1 MILAR
6 ESPHFAAAIAGTR
19 KHPHS
24 GECRY
29 ATNKLKIGPI
39 IHLEPTMNVIELA
52 ETGLI
57 PDSVIRIGIRRLLR
71 RRLGR
76 VSADQTSEFVGQLRN
91 SPLAVETDAANRQ
104 HYEVPAEFFE
114 WVLGP
119 RLKYSACLFP
129 TAATTL
135 ADAEEEML
143 RETCRRAEIKD
154 GMSVLELGCGW
165 GSLTLWM
172 AEQYPEC
179 QVTAVSSSASQRE
192 FIERFASDRGLSN
205 VRVITADMRN
215 FSTKQ
220 RFERILSVEMFEHM
234 RNYELLFRRISSWL
248 TDRGKAFVHVFC
260 HRDTPYLF
268 ETEGATNWMARHFF
282 TGGTMPS
289 EDLFGHFG
297 EDLKIQRQWRV
308 NGMHYW
314 RTCEQWLK
322 NANRNRAE
330 ILARFERDL
339 SPRESKRYLQR
350 WRIFFMACA
359 ELFRYGEGDEWFVA
373 HYLLQQTAS
382 TSSSQPKLAAAL

>member
-1 MILAR
+1 
-6 ESPHFAAAIAGTR
+6 
-19 KHPHS
+19 
-24 GECRY
+24 
-29 ATNKLKIGPI
+29 
-39 IHLEPTMNVIELA
+39 
-52 ETGLI
+52 
-57 PDSVIRIGIRRLLR
+57 
-71 RRLGR
+71 
-76 VSADQTSEFVGQLRN
+76 
-91 SPLAVETDAANRQ
+91 
-104 HYEVPAEFFE
+104 
-114 WVLGP
+114 
-119 RLKYSACLFP
+119 
-129 TAATTL
+129 
-135 ADAEEEML
+135 
-143 RETCRRAEIKD
+143 
-154 GMSVLELGCGW
+154 
-165 GSLTLWM
+165 
-172 AEQYPEC
+172 
-179 QVTAVSSSASQRE
+179 
-192 FIERFASDRGLSN
+192 
-205 VRVITADMRN
+205 
-215 FSTKQ
+215 
-220 RFERILSVEMFEHM
+220 MFEHM